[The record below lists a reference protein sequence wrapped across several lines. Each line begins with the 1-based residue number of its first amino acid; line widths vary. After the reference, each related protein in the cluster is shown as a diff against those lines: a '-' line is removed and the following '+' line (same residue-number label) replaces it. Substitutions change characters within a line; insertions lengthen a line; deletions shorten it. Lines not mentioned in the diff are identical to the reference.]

1 MIGQRAL
8 GNTGILV
15 SLLGLGT
22 VKLGRREGV
31 SYPRDFELP
40 DEMSAARL
48 LDLARNCGI
57 NLLDTAPAY
66 GESEARL
73 GRLLRG
79 KRNDWL
85 IATKVGE
92 SFDDGRSSFD
102 FTPEAVQASVKRSL
116 QRLHTDRLDIVL
128 IHSDGQ
134 DEKILNELGTLEC
147 LNDLKSR
154 GWIRAVGISHKTV
167 AGARRAMALGCDLI
181 MATLNLAD
189 TSEQALIR
197 EAGEAGCGVLVK
209 KALASG
215 HAGTES
221 LRFAAGCPGVSS
233 VIVGT
238 IDPAHLLA
246 NVEAVAGLS

>member
-31 SYPRDFELP
+31 RYPRDFELP